1 LIQWAIDSTIG
12 ACGWAGPVGGKGKP
26 ALFRFRSPLAS
37 LALSVLITLLSV
49 ATALADIQPPIP
61 K

>member
-1 LIQWAIDSTIG
+1 MN
-12 ACGWAGPVGGKGKP
+12 
-26 ALFRFRSPLAS
+26 RFRSSLAS
-37 LALSVLITLLSV
+37 LALSILMTLLSV